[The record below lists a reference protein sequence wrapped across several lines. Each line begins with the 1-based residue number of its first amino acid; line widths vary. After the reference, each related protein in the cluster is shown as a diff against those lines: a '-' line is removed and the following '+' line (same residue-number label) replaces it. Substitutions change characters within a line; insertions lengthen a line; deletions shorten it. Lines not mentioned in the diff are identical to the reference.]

1 MKLHFRAVL
10 VAMLLVF
17 IGAPVLA
24 SAADGGQIYT
34 WVDKNGV
41 RHYSDHPAN
50 PKATAVKEL
59 TTHPP
64 GNAATAVS
72 AAPVAVSPPHHAV
85 PPGHASASTARKMTP
100 EQRAALCAKLKDR
113 IKRLESDRR
122 VLVTQGD
129 KKEYLSGQD
138 LVDFR
143 HMQEKKAQKVCKA
156 P

>member
-1 MKLHFRAVL
+1 RRCSSASPRGFRQRRAPARSATASFSSRRWSRWFEFVPERSMKLHFRAVL

-72 AAPVAVSPPHHAV
+72 AAPVA
-85 PPGHASASTARKMTP
+85 
-100 EQRAALCAKLKDR
+100 
-113 IKRLESDRR
+113 
-122 VLVTQGD
+122 
-129 KKEYLSGQD
+129 
-138 LVDFR
+138 
-143 HMQEKKAQKVCKA
+143 
-156 P
+156 